1 MASIWTDDNFSQDTI
16 ILAMSKSKNSQA
28 SPVATAV
35 HNGLVVSR
43 FGNQVEIEDEQG
55 NLFRCHIRRSLQDLV
70 SGDQVLWQEEFS
82 SNKKVK
88 GVVTEIK
95 QRSSVLKRHIRYE
108 GLKPVAANLDR
119 VFVVTAPEPPYSS
132 RILDRYLVAIELAN
146 IEVVILLNK
155 SDRLAD
161 YPEIA
166 PSIEIYNNMGY
177 QVITVS
183 AQDQTGFEELKTSL
197 ADHTSVFVGQSGVG
211 KSSLVNALLPGVDT
225 SVAELSE
232 NSGLGTHTTTVSK
245 LYHLPTGGHLI
256 DSPGIREFALVHIE
270 KADLEYGFKD
280 FAPFHGHCKF
290 RNCRHIS
297 EPGCAVLA
305 AGKSKDIH
313 PSRLQSYAL
322 LFAESDE
329 E

>member
-1 MASIWTDDNFSQDTI
+1 
-16 ILAMSKSKNSQA
+16 MSKTKNSA
-28 SPVATAV
+28 SSKLTAPEQ
-35 HNGLVVSR
+35 NGLVVSR
-43 FGNQVEIEDEQG
+43 FGNQAEIEDEAG

-70 SGDQVLWQEEFS
+70 SGDRVLWQEEFS
-82 SNKKVK
+82 TNKKVK
-88 GVVTEIK
+88 GVVTKIK
-95 QRSSVLKRHIRYE
+95 QRHSVLKRHIRYE

-146 IEVVILLNK
+146 IEAIILLNK
-155 SDRLAD
+155 SDRLND
-161 YPEIA
+161 YPDLQT
-166 PSIEIYNNMGY
+166 SLNIYREMGY

-183 AQDQTGFEELKTSL
+183 AHEQESFEELETAL

-211 KSSLVNALLPGVDT
+211 KSSLVNALLPGIDT
-225 SVAELSE
+225 SVAQLSE

-245 LYHLPTGGHLI
+245 LYHLATGGHLI
-256 DSPGIREFALVHIE
+256 DSPGIREFALAHIDKTE
-270 KADLEYGFKD
+270 LEHGFKD
-280 FAPFHGHCKF
+280 FAPYLGHCKF

-297 EPGCAVLA
+297 EPGCAVIA
-305 AGKSKDIH
+305 AANNNDIH
-313 PSRLQSYAL
+313 PLRLQSYDL